1 MKRKIFSKLLMVAL
15 VIAAVGS
22 FVSCKDYDDDINN
35 LQKQIDAKAAISQI
49 ENLQTQL
56 TKAQGDATAAAT
68 AAANALKE
76 AQAKT
81 TDAAVKTA
89 IDEAIAKVNA
99 AAEEAAKKTAEAIQK
114 ASDDAAAAAKAAEEA
129 KTSGDAAAATAKE
142 EAVAA
147 AQAAAKSAADEAY
160 AKALEAIKAEIAKIS
175 IPDVSGFL
183 TEAQVKALISQNAQA
198 KGDYVTAT
206 SLNEQLEA
214 IKQSIPGAVDLS
226 GITQSIESYS
236 GAISELYSAIT
247 SVSLFGNVHE
257 GNQNSASN
265 RFDHL
270 LNFLYVIEKENVFAK
285 DVKFGGTNTADQK
298 VADKQ
303 YTFEEG
309 YYRTFA
315 DSIMIRVSPV
325 NAKFTK
331 DDLVLINSKGE
342 DIVKSGLIEEVTV
355 EPYTRLYALTT
366 RANAEQTGLY
376 VVKFKLKDQFN
387 ENEAA
392 QFKAAALLRENG
404 RDLKVAYAI
413 GIKNTKTPEN
423 GEDRYVVSEYDLTMQ
438 TALAGHAWNFKVNDV
453 NDWNIHNRWLRDDNG
468 DATTQ
473 IPDLEWLDN
482 NEPST
487 TVVLTGA
494 NANAGDRATG
504 NDNRQWQQI
513 LSVVKGEPITIEFTN
528 PIKGFYVTLDNAF
541 ATESKPSE
549 LNAWASYTYDGGV
562 GYWKINGNDTT
573 VVAATM
579 HDGNVGTI
587 AVKDMG
593 NALGDIIGFRVYA
606 VNLDGTLVD
615 PDGRAFYVKIA
626 NPVDDTQKI
635 NQGKAIEIKAT
646 KQFGS
651 EASVSVADVKFDN
664 TVTNWFIEWGEE
676 NPDIY
681 NGNFRSPKAGSAQY
695 VINTASGAQQ
705 TSYPGYWFTLTFT
718 DTEGNEYTQNGT
730 QYVSSVYQ
738 SNAVYYQNL
747 ANAIQNG
754 AKIASLKVAI
764 DANNY
769 YGWGAQGLL
778 DNATY
783 NLVLRGVRQTGN
795 TTEEIQTIAL
805 SVKKVLPTAI
815 PDVQV
820 KAGQVA
826 NLTFNM
832 KPYLHSLYGN
842 GNEWNYSNSYYN
854 ENGTQKFLTGY
865 ENLWTNVNPSNAWDV
880 RFAGVARYGIGYEV
894 KNFADIYSLIN
905 PETGANVLD
914 QNYYFEFVDGGLQN
928 DDPSKVV
935 PAVSRWMLNGTY
947 NVAHFNDNTYG
958 DRTNASAVSY
968 CLPKIQKGSISTAGV
983 KKNVQIGYT
992 YQNVSLKKN
1001 ENGAPVM
1008 NNVEVAAAN
1017 KFEYTYKSAFDMS
1030 KIKDNGA
1037 TATVQNLTYATNGT
1051 ANANHITYKEAATA
1065 PDAWFELPADGSTL
1079 AQLVANHY
1087 IEVVDG
1093 SATFT
1098 GLTDYFV
1105 MSNFNYTTL
1114 VATFNK
1120 IVDTQDHNITAD
1132 VTGKV
1137 SFKIKDVW
1145 GNQQTVE
1152 IPLKMPKP

>member
-257 GNQNSASN
+257 GNQNSATN
-265 RFDHL
+265 NFDHL

-355 EPYTRLYALTT
+355 EPYTRLYALT

-438 TALAGHAWNFKVNDV
+438 TALAVHAWNFRVNDV
-453 NDWNIHNRWLRDDNG
+453 DAWNIHNRWQSDDNG

-695 VINTASGAQQ
+695 VINTVSGAQQ

-718 DTEGNEYTQNGT
+718 DTEGNEYKENGT
-730 QYVSSVYQ
+730 TYSSSVYQ
-738 SNAVYYQNL
+738 SNTVFYRDL
-747 ANAIQNG
+747 ANAIRNG

-764 DANNY
+764 DANNNY
-769 YGWGAQGLL
+769 LGALGLI

-795 TTEEIQTIAL
+795 VTEEIQTIAL

-815 PDVQV
+815 PDVKV

-832 KPYLHSLYGN
+832 KPYIANLN
-842 GNEWNYSNSYYN
+842 GPATVYNYSWSGYQA
-854 ENGTQKFLTGY
+854 NGTWI
-865 ENLWTNVNPSNAWDV
+865 NLPTWNPSNAWDV
-880 RFAGVARYGIGYEV
+880 RFAPVSLYGIGYEV

-914 QNYYFEFVDGGLQN
+914 QNYYFEFVDGALQG
-928 DDPSKVV
+928 DDAGKVI
-935 PAVSRWMLNGTY
+935 PAVSRYNQNGTY
-947 NVAHFNDNTYG
+947 NVANFTDNTYG
-958 DRTNASAVSY
+958 NRANASAVAY
-968 CLPKIQKGSISTAGV
+968 CLPKIQKGSISVAGV
-983 KKNVQIGYT
+983 KKDVQIGYT
-992 YQNVSLKKN
+992 YLNVSLKKN
-1001 ENGAPVM
+1001 ENGAAVM

-1120 IVDTQDHNITAD
+1120 IVDTQDHNITDD